1 MSTVGGS
8 WSRPKIVNDGLV
20 LYLDASAPNSYSP
33 YFTPTT
39 WKDLSGGNRTATL
52 TSPAFTQE
60 GGGGFTAGTVSYPV
74 VTQASPTQ
82 LTLEVTLRIITSV
95 IFTQYI
101 DYGNFGSSL
110 AGKIVFRGSN
120 SDNGVQVIL
129 AGNTTTGTQGILGF
143 TTHNL
148 STTKIMTLTLSNTGV
163 GLLYSNGVQVQSG
176 TVSNFVSWQIDAT
189 AGRIITGNYVSNLK
203 IYNRALSAQEV
214 LQNYNA
220 TKGRFGL

>member
-1 MSTVGGS
+1 MAGRVAYYGG
-8 WSRPKIVNDGLV
+8 IVRDGLV
-20 LYLDASAPNSYSP
+20 LNLDAAKRDSYP
-33 YFTPTT
+33 GTGTT
-39 WKDLSGGNRTATL
+39 WRDISGGNRTATI
-52 TSPAFTQE
+52 TSPTFTQE
-60 GGGGFTAGTVSYPV
+60 GGGGFTAGTINYPV

-82 LTLEVTLRIITSV
+82 LTLEVTLRVVTTI
-95 IFTQYI
+95 IFTQYV
-101 DYGNFGSSL
+101 DYGDFGSSL

-120 SDNGVQVIL
+120 SGNGVQVIL

-176 TVSNFVSWQIDAT
+176 TVSNFVSWQINTT

-220 TKGRFGL
+220 TKGRYGL